1 MRYKNLHCIK
11 CKKSLLNKVL
21 EKRKVTRRI
30 RFTRVR
36 TFFFD
41 FLIRRSN
48 GNVIVA
54 SGGFEHSPEPVLH
67 SEQKQWS
74 VANAKLVVART
85 SVIRLTRLFFFCYVR
100 RIVWKSCHHTL
111 AKPSCFFFQSSAS
124 SDICNSL
131 KMCSKSLT
139 SNRYCK
145 YFKKL

>member
-1 MRYKNLHCIK
+1 MCYKNVHYVK
-11 CKKSLLNKVL
+11 SKKSSLNKVGG
-21 EKRKVTRRI
+21 KRKVTRRI

-36 TFFFD
+36 SFSFN

-85 SVIRLTRLFFFCYVR
+85 SVIRLTRTRLFFF
-100 RIVWKSCHHTL
+100 RIRTQNCLEKL
-111 AKPSCFFFQSSAS
+111 PSHSQSYRVFFQSSANFE
-124 SDICNSL
+124 ICNSL
-131 KMCSKSLT
+131 KMF
-139 SNRYCK
+139 RIFYQ
-145 YFKKL
+145 